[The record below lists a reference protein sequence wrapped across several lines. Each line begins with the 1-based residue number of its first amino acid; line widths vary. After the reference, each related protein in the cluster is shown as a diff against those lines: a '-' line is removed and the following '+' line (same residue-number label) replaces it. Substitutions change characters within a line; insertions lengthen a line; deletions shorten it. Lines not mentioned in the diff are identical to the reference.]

1 MTLTAV
7 GVLLWPC
14 LAGPCIWR
22 WAEAYR
28 RRYAAEWAE
37 PFTPRHGLTHAEWC
51 FGFLAAMSM
60 LPGLAA
66 GRPFI
71 GTLVLCGLSL
81 LAALCDAR
89 YGVLPRRLSLLLFLA
104 GSAESIAAGHF
115 LSALTASLLATVVAG
130 GLYGLARGGMGQG
143 DIWYYAALAAW
154 LSPLQTLL
162 LLWLAALLGAFPRIF
177 FPPSGDSVR
186 TFFNVG
192 GRLSDTGRKLAG
204 VWINN
209 QTAVICFGKYWWRSL

>member
-14 LAGPCIWR
+14 IAGPCIWR
-22 WAEAYR
+22 WAEPYR

-37 PFTPRHGLTHAEWC
+37 PFTPRRGLTRAEWC
-51 FGFLAAMSM
+51 FGFFAALSL
-60 LPGLAA
+60 LPDLND
-66 GRPFI
+66 GRSLV

-81 LAALCDAR
+81 LATLCDAR

-115 LSALTASLLATVVAG
+115 LSALMASLLAVVVAG
-130 GLYGLARGGMGQG
+130 VLYGLARGVAGG
-143 DIWYYAALAAW
+143 ALGSV
-154 LSPLQTLL
+154 LRHSC
-162 LLWLAALLGAFPRIF
+162 PRIF

-186 TFFNVG
+186 PLFDVG
-192 GRLSDTGRKLAG
+192 GRFSDTGRKLAG
-204 VWINN
+204 LWINN
-209 QTAVICFGKYWWRSL
+209 QTAVTCFGKYWWRSL